1 MRSEHL
7 GVDVEYGG
15 WRDPAAVDGILDVI
29 PARAWPHLDGRTFDS
44 LFQDTIGQQLHSR
57 RGRELAERHHTISD
71 RYTQLTGFHQA
82 APLGVSPEVA

>member
-1 MRSEHL
+1 MCSEHL

-15 WRDPAAVDGILDVI
+15 WRDRAAVDGILDAV
-29 PARAWPHLDGRTFDS
+29 PACAWPHLGRTLDS

-71 RYTQLTGFHQA
+71 RNAQLTGFH
-82 APLGVSPEVA
+82 